1 MLLFIILQMIV
12 SDWIR
17 TLSESDVITLLESE
31 SNIAVKFHV
40 IILNKTK
47 YGLTNKL
54 LGIDNQQI
62 KTASS
67 VKLLGIQ
74 LDNKLNFN
82 YHISNI
88 CTSVVSQSNA
98 LIRI

>member
-1 MLLFIILQMIV
+1 MRI

-47 YGLTNKL
+47 YGLTNK
-54 LGIDNQQI
+54 
-62 KTASS
+62 
-67 VKLLGIQ
+67 
-74 LDNKLNFN
+74 
-82 YHISNI
+82 
-88 CTSVVSQSNA
+88 
-98 LIRI
+98 